1 MEADCGN
8 GEELENGSEASAD
21 LGNIVVERKPKAR
34 SERQQE
40 ALRAAQA
47 ARKAKAEARR
57 CARAEP
63 EAPPPTPPPSVAPA
77 VSAPARDYRALYKE
91 QKRELELLRFERAV
105 AERLREV
112 HESEVRA
119 ARAPKEEPKEE
130 PKKEGLVL
138 FGGPWNTS
146 APIRKKNVG
155 PSW

>member
-1 MEADCGN
+1 MEAECRN
-8 GEELENGSEASAD
+8 GEELETGSEASTD

-63 EAPPPTPPPSVAPA
+63 EAPPPTPPPKEVLA
-77 VSAPARDYRALYKE
+77 VSAPPRDYRVLYKE

-112 HESEVRA
+112 HESEVSA
-119 ARAPKEEPKEE
+119 ARAPKEEPK
-130 PKKEGLVL
+130 KDGLVL
-138 FGGPWNTS
+138 FGGQWNTS